1 MENQIKAMARK
12 WYLELISGVLFIA
25 VSIWVFKT
33 PVLSY
38 GALSLFF
45 AITFLVT
52 GIIKSSNAFSGRK
65 FIEGW
70 GWSFAGGIIEILI

>member
-12 WYLELISGVLFIA
+12 WYLGLISGILFIE
-25 VSIWVFKT
+25 VSIWVFMT
-33 PVLSY
+33 PVSSY

-52 GIIKSSNAFSGRK
+52 GIIKSYDAFSSRK
-65 FIEGW
+65 FVEGW
-70 GWSFAGGIIEILI
+70 GWSSHNRFLLYK